1 MGAQFKKFNN
11 KIYFIMAHEREN
23 ENAFLKLIK
32 TEFAQL
38 IAQRLASLFHF
49 FRNIKNYEPPFSI
62 PFFRLFYSN
71 ILPYLYS
78 TILLRSQKY
87 GHTTTYYYYIV
98 FIVFRL
104 FLLFFRRRFQ
114 FFEIFFSV
122 ASARGDEAADD
133 YVFFKAAQFIFLSFN
148 RGVGQNA
155 HRLHKGSRRK
165 KTLRGQR
172 HIGNTHHQLDGFCRK
187 PAGFSNF

>member
-62 PFFRLFYSN
+62 PFFRLFNRNSVN
-71 ILPYLYS
+71 VIP
-78 TILLRSQKY
+78 Q
-87 GHTTTYYYYIV
+87 
-98 FIVFRL
+98 
-104 FLLFFRRRFQ
+104 LFFDTLLCKNNPNTA
-114 FFEIFFSV
+114 IP
-122 ASARGDEAADD
+122 
-133 YVFFKAAQFIFLSFN
+133 IFLKI
-148 RGVGQNA
+148 
-155 HRLHKGSRRK
+155 H
-165 KTLRGQR
+165 
-172 HIGNTHHQLDGFCRK
+172 
-187 PAGFSNF
+187 